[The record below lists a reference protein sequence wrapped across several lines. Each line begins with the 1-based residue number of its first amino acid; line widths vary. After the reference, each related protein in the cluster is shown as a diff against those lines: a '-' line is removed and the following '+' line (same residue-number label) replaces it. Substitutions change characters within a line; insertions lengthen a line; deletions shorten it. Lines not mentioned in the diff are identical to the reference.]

1 MNVPLRNTKL
11 VEAANARDGIATE
24 ARERLADC
32 QNQKS
37 PIRTDIEECYFFAAP
52 QRIRSSVTTS
62 PGAGHQRS
70 EDRFELQTSAGYEIS
85 DEFANMAISSFTPA
99 ESPWAER
106 KPGALSNQSE
116 SSRIEALAREQ
127 DKRVFE
133 LIRASN
139 FHAELGKTA
148 VPDLSIGALG
158 MLILDRHPALPI
170 VCQGIPIREIEI
182 NLGPDGRI
190 DDRFIVRNSKY
201 RHVKAQ
207 LRGVT
212 LPPDLET
219 KIKDNPDQKCQIK
232 WGWWRNWENVGD
244 EEWQHVVLVDDELV
258 HDATLTG
265 EGSCPFTFGRFGA
278 TPDSA
283 WAYGPLI
290 KSLPELRQ
298 LDELCAA
305 MVEHID
311 FMLRPPKAYEDD
323 GVLNLSGGIEPGMAY
338 PKRPN
343 GGREVFEDIYRP
355 QQIDAAVYDE
365 QKIIKRI
372 RRLHYVD
379 FPEQRGKTPPS
390 ATQWLDEMVI
400 QQQRIGT
407 PGYSYWREFPF
418 EVFQRFRYLGET
430 RGTVKK
436 VEQGGVSL
444 APQNPAQRAH
454 ENQKVQTALR
464 LLQAAGS
471 VFPQTLPVAVDDMQ
485 TIANLKL
492 AMGDEIVK
500 MRDQEEI
507 AQAVQ
512 NVSQLAGVF
521 GPRPQGGVA
530 AAAQSDV

>member
-1 MNVPLRNTKL
+1 MNAPLKNTQL
-11 VEAANARDGIATE
+11 VEVARGRDAVATE

-32 QNQKS
+32 QNQKT
-37 PIRTDIEECYFFAAP
+37 PVRTDIEECYFFAAP
-52 QRIRSSVTTS
+52 QRIRAGVTQS
-62 PGAGHQRS
+62 PGASPNNSG
-70 EDRFELQTSAGYEIS
+70 DRFELQTSAGYEIS

-106 KPGALSNQSE
+106 KPGALTDNAAGA
-116 SSRIEALAREQ
+116 RIAELARGE
-127 DKRVFE
+127 DKKIFE

-148 VPDLSIGALG
+148 VPDLSIGAVG

-170 VCQGIPIREIEI
+170 ICQGIPIREIEI

-201 RHVKAQ
+201 RHLKAQ
-207 LRGVT
+207 LRDVK
-212 LPPDLET
+212 LPEELA
-219 KIKDNPDQKCQIK
+219 KKAKDNPDQKCQIK

-244 EEWQHVVLVDDELV
+244 EEWQHVVFVDDDMV
-258 HDATLTG
+258 HDAKLVG

-338 PKRPN
+338 PKRAN
-343 GGREVFEDIYRP
+343 GGREVFEDIYKP
-355 QQIDAAVYDE
+355 QQIDAAIYDE
-365 QKIIKRI
+365 QKVIKRI

-407 PGYSYWREFPF
+407 PGYSYWREFPY
-418 EVFQRFRYLGET
+418 EVFQRFRYLGEA
-430 RGTVKK
+430 RGVVKK
-436 VEQGGVSL
+436 VEQGGIAL

-485 TIANLKL
+485 TIANLKT
-492 AMGDEIVK
+492 AMGDEIVQ
-500 MRDQEEI
+500 MRDVKQI
-507 AQAVQ
+507 QQAVQ